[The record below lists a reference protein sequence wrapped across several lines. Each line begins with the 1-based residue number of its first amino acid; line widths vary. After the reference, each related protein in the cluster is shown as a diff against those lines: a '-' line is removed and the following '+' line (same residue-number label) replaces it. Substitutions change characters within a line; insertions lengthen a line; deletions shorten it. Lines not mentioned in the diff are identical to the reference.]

1 MDKLYNKTLGK
12 NSMKINILAFKI
24 ILFITFASSQYYQVG
39 DQIENFGA
47 PFCMNDNG
55 ADTWNYDQHGTN
67 KIIFLSLFA
76 TW

>member
-1 MDKLYNKTLGK
+1 MIKNFLGSFTLLLISMLLSGFSFPPKLYDD
-12 NSMKINILAFKI
+12 I
-24 ILFITFASSQYYQVG
+24 QVG